1 VNAWRAGL
9 VDYPTLPSYLRG
21 RWEEELSYDSEF
33 SFRFN
38 PGHGVFR
45 LDFLDIVFP
54 FFSFSLS
61 FASALSVFV
70 QV

>member
-1 VNAWRAGL
+1 MRGEL
-9 VDYPTLPSYLRG
+9 GRLTTLPHYLRG

-45 LDFLDIVFP
+45 LDFLDIVSLS
-54 FFSFSLS
+54 FFLS